1 MVQKGT
7 QGPLELPVRLRA
19 HNFPSLED
27 GVHTTVVRPAALSR
41 KQASCSRRSGV
52 CMRCAVGGGVCV
64 TSCCSLE
71 KSTCWFALRLTSR
84 ALILIPPPAAVRP
97 ALAGRAVRS
106 LLLSLP
112 LSAFQIK
119 KRNDRLTEISAPPGI
134 SFLIMW
140 VSLPQRVLCY
150 LLAKVFKIW
159 IWAHFKVV

>member
-1 MVQKGT
+1 
-7 QGPLELPVRLRA
+7 
-19 HNFPSLED
+19 
-27 GVHTTVVRPAALSR
+27 
-41 KQASCSRRSGV
+41 
-52 CMRCAVGGGVCV
+52 MRCAVGGGVCV

-84 ALILIPPPAAVRP
+84 ALILIPLPAAVRP

-119 KRNDRLTEISAPPGI
+119 KRNDRLTEISAPPPGI

-159 IWAHFKVV
+159 VLDSFQSCLIVEHQKQPSFP